1 MNSNNIAGSVVKST
15 GNNIG
20 NEKTITSY
28 TINTEFVNEHTVR

>member
-1 MNSNNIAGSVVKST
+1 MNSNNTASFENST